1 MGSLIDTSIFIEC
14 ERGRVDLDSNVGN
27 LGDESFSMSVI
38 TASELLHGI
47 HRAAPQY
54 RPDRIATIENWIA
67 RFSILDIDLAVARQH
82 SRLHASLQVTGLV
95 IGPHDLWIA
104 ATCLTY
110 GMKIVTANQREF
122 DRVPGLEVDNW
133 TRVQ

>member
-1 MGSLIDTSIFIEC
+1 MGRLIDTNIFIEC
-14 ERGRVDLDSNVGN
+14 ERGRLDLDSNVER
-27 LGDESFSMSVI
+27 LGDEVFYISVI

-47 HRAAPQY
+47 HRSAPQY
-54 RPDRIATIENWIA
+54 RTDRAAAIENWIE
-67 RFSILDIDLAVARQH
+67 RFPILDIDLAVARQH
-82 SRLHASLQVTGLV
+82 SRLHASLQVKGLV

-122 DRVPGLEVDNW
+122 DRVPGLEVDDW
-133 TRVQ
+133 TRAQ